1 MPSSRGCSW
10 PRDWARVSCGSYIAG
25 GFFTTEPLG
34 KPPQGIY
41 IPIYLSSLYRNWGP
55 HSIGGWQLPTEHKI
69 PGALSCY
76 HQRIRRKSHTLQPS
90 FQILPI
96 TTSPRKPSGSCLN
109 HLFSLLGSV
118 ITLSLLP
125 TLTVW
130 SIWRHICVGHTNLC
144 SVTRVYGC

>member
-1 MPSSRGCSW
+1 MGKGDVGGLQSRNNSAALGQGPISSSRNTHNNSCACEELRPPPRWMTVISGRAQYSW
-10 PRDWARVSCGSYIAG
+10 S
-25 GFFTTEPLG
+25 TTL
-34 KPPQGIY
+34 
-41 IPIYLSSLYRNWGP
+41 LP
-55 HSIGGWQLPTEHKI
+55 H
-69 PGALSCY
+69 
-76 HQRIRRKSHTLQPS
+76 HQPIRRKSHTLQPS

-144 SVTRVYGC
+144 SVIRVYGC